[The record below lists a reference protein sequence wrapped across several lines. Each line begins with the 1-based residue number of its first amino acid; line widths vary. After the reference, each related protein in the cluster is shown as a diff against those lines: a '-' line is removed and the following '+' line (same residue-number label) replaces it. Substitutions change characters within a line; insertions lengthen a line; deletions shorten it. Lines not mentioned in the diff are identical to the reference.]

1 MMITED
7 TQLIIGLDL
16 SLTSTGVSIYSLA
29 EDSITTESIKTSNK
43 NSYMQRYKIILDRL
57 LEIDHFTLPC
67 SIYFIEGY
75 SFGSFGKSSSMSNL
89 IELGGIIKYDLTNRE
104 RFYIDVPPTVLK
116 KFVTGKGNA
125 KKEDIKLALY
135 KKYHKEFKNSDEA
148 DAYALT
154 MFGLKY
160 LALASSLN
168 SNTTAAEKEC
178 ILKVRG
184 LHGPKA

>member
-1 MMITED
+1 MITED

-16 SLTSTGVSIYSLA
+16 SLTSTGVSVYSIS
-29 EDSITTESIKTSNK
+29 ENTIITESIKTSNK
-43 NSYMQRYKIILDRL
+43 NSYMQRYRIILDRIT
-57 LEIDHFTLPC
+57 EIDHFIVPAA
-67 SIYFIEGY
+67 IYFIEGY

-160 LALASSLN
+160 LALASN
-168 SNTTAAEKEC
+168 FNNNTTAAEKEC

-184 LHGPKA
+184 TYDTQA

>member
-1 MMITED
+1 MITDD

-16 SLTSTGVSIYSLA
+16 SLTSTGVCVYSIT
-29 EDSITTESIKTSNK
+29 EDSVVTESIKTSNK
-43 NSYMQRYKIILDRL
+43 NSYMQRYKIILDRIT
-57 LEIDHFTLPC
+57 EIDHFMVPAA
-67 SIYFIEGY
+67 IYFIEGY

-89 IELGGIIKYDLTNRE
+89 IELGGIIKYDLNNRE
-104 RFYIDVPPTVLK
+104 RFYIDVPPTILK

-160 LALASSLN
+160 LALVSNFN

-184 LHGPKA
+184 LHDTKA

>member
-1 MMITED
+1 MITED

-16 SLTSTGVSIYSLA
+16 SLTSTGVSIYSIS
-29 EDSITTESIKTSNK
+29 DDTIVTESIKTSNK
-43 NSYMQRYKIILDRL
+43 NSYMQRYRIILDRIT
-57 LEIDHFTLPC
+57 EIDHFIVPAA
-67 SIYFIEGY
+67 IYFIEGY

-160 LALASSLN
+160 LEIGSKL
-168 SNTTAAEKEC
+168 TTIATTSEKEC